1 MGESLAMAR
10 EPGLLNLSEDDCRV
24 VAESTA
30 DCAAWTLP
38 LIEARALDDTRS
50 REAIEGLRAFA
61 RGEVHIGVAP
71 LGVVRAGRQWCLPR
85 RSRGD
90 LGSESKSKGMRVA
103 SCQGAG
109 ESASSSRIGSVWVL
123 SLKLIFV
130 PGCRRHPA

>member
-38 LIEARALDDTRS
+38 LIEARAFDDTRS
-50 REAIEGLRAFA
+50 REAIEGPRAFA
-61 RGEVHIGVAP
+61 RGEVHFGVAP
-71 LGVVRAGRQWCLPR
+71 LGVVRAGRPWCLPR

-103 SCQGAG
+103 SCRDAG
-109 ESASSSRIGSVWVL
+109 DTPLELIVPSVIQLMPSSEP
-123 SLKLIFV
+123 V
-130 PGCRRHPA
+130 PVP